1 MSPELDP
8 WPGWPLHVARD
19 TSPAAFKA
27 RDFLIARVGSV
38 RAHKMKV
45 AESQERAKSAWSRC
59 AQGKLRIVS
68 HTSKAGPGAT
78 RNHAECHP
86 I

>member
-1 MSPELDP
+1 MPLELDP
-8 WPGWPLHVARD
+8 WRGRPLHVARD

-27 RDFLIARVGSV
+27 RDCSIARVGSV

-68 HTSKAGPGAT
+68 HASKVVPGAI